1 MAYEASGLTSTSGSG
16 IVVVIPFYNGS
27 AFLERSVSS
36 VLSQSLPAD
45 EVIVVNDGS
54 SAPEAEWVRRFCQ
67 KRGIRLLDQANGGQ
81 AAARNAGVAATRSRY
96 ICFLDQDDF
105 FLETHNAVL
114 RAAVPE
120 DDSSFG
126 WAYADLHQADVA
138 GQRYKTST
146 VKDRA
151 HHPKTHL
158 VRMLVEDMHI
168 QPSASII
175 DRRAFEAV
183 GGFDAQFRGY
193 EDDDLFTR
201 LFRAGFSNVFVD
213 QPVTVWCVNDG
224 STSFSIHMARS
235 RLRYCLKLT
244 YALPDV
250 RDLNY
255 MFMRDCI
262 IPRFAKQILRDARRV
277 QREGHKFYDYRDE
290 IYASTAQ
297 CISLML
303 ANKSVKHGQR
313 RMLNLRWF
321 QVRAARFGVFA
332 ALMGRR

>member
-1 MAYEASGLTSTSGSG
+1 MVNGAPDLTSTTNSD
-16 IVVVIPFYNGS
+16 IAVIIPFYNGS

-36 VLSQSLPAD
+36 VLSQTLPAD

-54 SAPEAEWVRRFCQ
+54 SAREAEWVRTFCQ
-67 KRGIRLLDQANGGQ
+67 ERGVRLLDQANGGQ
-81 AAARNAGVAATRSRY
+81 AAARNAGVAATQSRY

-120 DDSSFG
+120 DDSNFG
-126 WAYADLHQADVA
+126 WAYADLHQADVS
-138 GQRYKTST
+138 GQRYKTTT

-158 VRMLVEDMHI
+158 VKMLLEDMHI
-168 QPSASII
+168 LPSASII

-183 GGFDAQFRGY
+183 GGFDTQFRGY

-244 YALPDV
+244 HALPDV

-262 IPRFAKQILRDARRV
+262 IPRFAKQIIRDARRV
-277 QREGHKFYDYRDE
+277 QREGHKFYEYRDE
-290 IYASTAQ
+290 IYLATSE

-303 ANKSVKHGQR
+303 SNRSLSPKQR
-313 RMLNLRWF
+313 MKLKIRWF
-321 QVRAARFGVFA
+321 TVRVARFGFLA

>member
-1 MAYEASGLTSTSGSG
+1 MAYGVLGLTSTSSSG
-16 IVVVIPFYNGS
+16 IAVIIPFYNGS

-36 VLSQSLPAD
+36 VLRQTLRAD
-45 EVIVVNDGS
+45 ELVIVNDGS
-54 SAPEAEWVRRFCQ
+54 SVEEAAWVRGFCQ
-67 KRGIRLLDQANGGQ
+67 ERGIRLLDQANGGQ
-81 AAARNAGVAATRSRY
+81 AAARNAGVAATQSRY

-105 FLETHNAVL
+105 FLESHNAIL
-114 RAAVPE
+114 RAAVAE
-120 DDSSFG
+120 DDTAFG

-138 GQRYKTST
+138 GQRYKTTT

-151 HHPKTHL
+151 HHPKAYL
-158 VRMLVEDMHI
+158 VKMLLEDLHI
-168 QPSASII
+168 LPSASII

-183 GGFDAQFRGY
+183 GGFDTQFRGY

-213 QPVTVWCVNDG
+213 QPVTVWCLNNA

-244 YALPDV
+244 HALPDV

-277 QREGHKFYDYRDE
+277 QRESHKFYEYRDE

-297 CISLML
+297 CVSLML

-313 RMLNLRWF
+313 RMLKLRWF
-321 QVRAARFGVFA
+321 QVRVARFGFFA
-332 ALMGRR
+332 ALLGQR